1 MEIKETVV
9 INSDVTT
16 DKNID
21 NNALLTTKKYS
32 LPIKKINSISMGL
45 LSRLEQFGDEDDSEA
60 REKLHLIVRDLQ
72 AQDRAIGNADDFHN
86 YVTELVRR
94 DEYDLACDVLEVGI
108 KAFPY
113 NVDLIADY
121 IKYGIN
127 CQRVDRVRNLQKVLL
142 KIPKKRWTWRGFSFY
157 VDYLQYLLEQ
167 PFSEKTMEKT
177 EQEMVDI
184 IKEYKKYYPYSEEPY
199 ITEAEIHKNA
209 SEPDLEEDV
218 LKMALDTV
226 KVAPKCSLRYADI
239 LFDRGRFDE
248 AKPIIERAKK
258 DSTKTQ
264 ASVSD
269 GYIYYL
275 SALCTI
281 ALKCQSE
288 REYTTEE
295 VESIYNDFN
304 LALKDFNRNQ
314 SFVKVIKSKTNMLVS
329 KTNVHVDS
337 EKYENLYNLID

>member
-1 MEIKETVV
+1 MEIRDKV
-9 INSDVTT
+9 IIEDQDIKSDNEVKVTSIKRT
-16 DKNID
+16 FNM
-21 NNALLTTKKYS
+21 
-32 LPIKKINSISMGL
+32 PIKKINSISLGL
-45 LSRLEQFGDEDDSEA
+45 LNRIEQFGEDDDAEA
-60 REKLHLIVRDLQ
+60 REKLHAIVKDLQ

-94 DEYDLACDVLEVGI
+94 DEYDLACDVLEVGM

-113 NVDLIADY
+113 NVDLLADF

-127 CQRVDRVRNLQKVLL
+127 CQRVEEVKHLQKVLL

-157 VDYLQYLLEQ
+157 VDYIQYLLEQ
-167 PFSEKTMEKT
+167 PCSEKTMEKLG
-177 EQEMVDI
+177 QEMLDI
-184 IKEYKKYYPYSEEPY
+184 IKDYKKFFPYSEEPY
-199 ITEAEIHKNA
+199 ITEAEMHKK
-209 SEPDLEEDV
+209 SCEPDLEEDV
-218 LKMALDTV
+218 LKIALDTV

-239 LFDRGRFDE
+239 LFDRGRYKE
-248 AKPIIERAKK
+248 AQPIINRAKR
-258 DSTKTQ
+258 DSTTTQ

-281 ALKCQSE
+281 ALVSEEE
-288 REYTTEE
+288 REYTKDE
-295 VESIYNDFN
+295 VEGIYNDFN

-329 KTNVHVDS
+329 KTNIHIDS
-337 EKYENLYNLID
+337 EKYENLYNLVD